1 MPFPNIFKKSE
12 KKKEVKKVLETKP
25 TVVRSNMKEVEATQG
40 NKVSFGGISAKVLVR
55 PHITEKASFLAENN
69 QYVFR
74 VSRNATKYA
83 IKKAIKE
90 TFGAD
95 ATHVNVITISP
106 KKVRVGKT
114 LGTKPGYK
122 KAIITV
128 KKGQKIEVMPR

>member
-12 KKKEVKKVLETKP
+12 KKKEEKKVLEIKP
-25 TVVRSNMKEVEATQG
+25 AAVRSHMKAVGATQE
-40 NKVSFGGISAKVLVR
+40 NKVSFGGISAKVLVK

-69 QYVFR
+69 QYMFR
-74 VSRNATKYA
+74 VNRNATKYA

-90 TFGAD
+90 AFGAD

-122 KAIITV
+122 KAIVTI